1 MVSQFICR
9 YCSICFA
16 KLWLVV
22 MGTHTLRWQLPKLT
36 CGVLICR
43 SRSQKRLWDQAGCHY
58 NLALVGGTLEKRT
71 TLHEKSKRVNRSDYG
86 IMVSR
91 DQPYWAALQSRLV
104 CAANRQNR
112 ARIKFLVPLSR
123 VIAKLLIFEGKGWV
137 ISDKN
142 YGKGTKTK
150 MLEHQ
155 TANYS

>member
-1 MVSQFICR
+1 M
-9 YCSICFA
+9 
-16 KLWLVV
+16 
-22 MGTHTLRWQLPKLT
+22 
-36 CGVLICR
+36 
-43 SRSQKRLWDQAGCHY
+43 
-58 NLALVGGTLEKRT
+58 
-71 TLHEKSKRVNRSDYG
+71 NRRDYG

-91 DQPYWAALQSRLV
+91 DQPYWAALRGRLV

-112 ARIKFLVPLSR
+112 ARVRFPLPLPR

-142 YGKGTKTK
+142 YGKGTKTI

>member
-1 MVSQFICR
+1 
-9 YCSICFA
+9 
-16 KLWLVV
+16 
-22 MGTHTLRWQLPKLT
+22 
-36 CGVLICR
+36 
-43 SRSQKRLWDQAGCHY
+43 
-58 NLALVGGTLEKRT
+58 
-71 TLHEKSKRVNRSDYG
+71 
-86 IMVSR
+86 MVSR

-112 ARIKFLVPLSR
+112 ARIKFLVPLFR